1 MKYALIIAAICLT
14 SCSSN
19 SYVTRTKTQKYLDK
33 KIENS
38 RRQIVTDEQERQFVI
53 VNNQIIIFET
63 PNKI

>member
-19 SYVTRTKTQKYLDK
+19 SYVMKSRTQKYFDR

-38 RRQIVTDEQERQFVI
+38 HRQFVI
-53 VNNQIIIFET
+53 VNNQIIMFENV
-63 PNKI
+63 NKI